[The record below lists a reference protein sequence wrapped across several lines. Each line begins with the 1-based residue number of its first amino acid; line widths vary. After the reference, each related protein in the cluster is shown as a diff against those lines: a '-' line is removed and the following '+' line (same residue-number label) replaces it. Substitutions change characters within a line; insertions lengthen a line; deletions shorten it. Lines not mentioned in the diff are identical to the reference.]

1 MGKRSVTAQ
10 WKKALLISTALL
22 GGAAVSTVASQ
33 LVPAQQVLAASGRI
47 AIWDDQ
53 SNSAYGSST
62 IVTNGNLLFEDIP
75 SGYHAGETQ
84 DAGVSVKGNQ
94 FVIDTSVNGSG
105 SYRVHVLPDDSSATT
120 IGAFGVIY
128 SRDSSSGRLIGR
140 TTDSVTGSYI
150 LSIDVPEGYRP
161 SADQDAGISVRGNQV
176 LIDTQVNPSTEF
188 YVNFDPIDGPTEETT
203 APTTEITTTPTVAP
217 TAAPTVAPTTAP
229 TSAPTAAPTTT
240 PIETPSASGV
250 LTVTDKSTGF
260 LTGVKS
266 LSSDD
271 SYKLTY
277 TLPNGYHLVDEH
289 IPGISQSGNL
299 IVIDTQLA
307 SGISWDVEIEP
318 DLATS
323 PTTTPTV
330 APTTAP
336 TSAPTV
342 APTAAPTVAP
352 TTAPTSAPTA
362 APTTTPTVAP
372 TTAPTVAPTTAPTS
386 APTATPTTAP
396 TVAPTTA
403 PTSAPTAA
411 PTTTPTVAPTT
422 APTVAPTTA
431 PTSAPTVAPTAAPT
445 VAPTTAPT
453 SAPTAA
459 PTTTPTVAP
468 TTAPTV
474 APTTAPTSAPT
485 AVAPTT
491 APTVAPTTAPT
502 SAPTAAPTT
511 APTVAPTAA
520 PTVAPTSAPTATP
533 TSTSTATTRPVPVA
547 VTKAIDSSASTVKS
561 KPNTIAAK
569 SEEQRFPETGEE
581 NNSGT
586 ALAGLALLTTAT
598 ASLFGISMK
607 RKRRN

>member
-1 MGKRSVTAQ
+1 MGKRNVTAQ

-128 SRDSSSGRLIGR
+128 SRDSSSGRLIGK

-217 TAAPTVAPTTAP
+217 TTAPTSAPTVAPTAAPTTAP
-229 TSAPTAAPTTT
+229 TSVPTTAPTVAPTVAPTSAPTVTPTTAPTVAPTAAPTTT
-240 PIETPSASGV
+240 PIETPSASGF

-260 LTGVKS
+260 LTGVKW

-336 TSAPTV
+336 TVAPTTAPTTAPTV

-362 APTTTPTVAP
+362 APTTTPIE
-372 TTAPTVAPTTAPTS
+372 
-386 APTATPTTAP
+386 TP
-396 TVAPTTA
+396 
-403 PTSAPTAA
+403 
-411 PTTTPTVAPTT
+411 
-422 APTVAPTTA
+422 
-431 PTSAPTVAPTAAPT
+431 
-445 VAPTTAPT
+445 
-453 SAPTAA
+453 
-459 PTTTPTVAP
+459 
-468 TTAPTV
+468 
-474 APTTAPTSAPT
+474 
-485 AVAPTT
+485 
-491 APTVAPTTAPT
+491 
-502 SAPTAAPTT
+502 
-511 APTVAPTAA
+511 
-520 PTVAPTSAPTATP
+520 
-533 TSTSTATTRPVPVA
+533 
-547 VTKAIDSSASTVKS
+547 SASGVLTVTDKS
-561 KPNTIAAK
+561 TGFLTGVKWLSSDDSYKLTYTLPNGYHLVDEHI
-569 SEEQRFPETGEE
+569 PG
-581 NNSGT
+581 
-586 ALAGLALLTTAT
+586 
-598 ASLFGISMK
+598 
-607 RKRRN
+607 

>member
-22 GGAAVSTVASQ
+22 GGTAVSTVASQ

-62 IVTNGNLLFEDIP
+62 MVTNGNLLFEDIP

-84 DAGVSVKGNQ
+84 DAGVSVQGNQ

-120 IGAFGVIY
+120 TGASGVIY

-140 TTDSVTGSYI
+140 TTASVTGSYI

-217 TAAPTVAPTTAP
+217 TTAPTSAPTVAPTAAPTVAPTTAP
-229 TSAPTAAPTTT
+229 TVAPTAAPTTT
-240 PIETPSASGV
+240 PIETPSASGI

-260 LTGVKS
+260 LTGVKW

-318 DLATS
+318 DLATAPTVAPTAA

-336 TSAPTV
+336 TSEPTV

-372 TTAPTVAPTTAPTS
+372 TTAPTS
-386 APTATPTTAP
+386 E
-396 TVAPTTA
+396 
-403 PTSAPTAA
+403 
-411 PTTTPTVAPTT
+411 
-422 APTVAPTTA
+422 
-431 PTSAPTVAPTAAPT
+431 PTVAPTAAPT

-459 PTTTPTVAP
+459 PTT
-468 TTAPTV
+468 
-474 APTTAPTSAPT
+474 APTSE
-485 AVAPTT
+485 
-491 APTVAPTTAPT
+491 PTV
-502 SAPTAAPTT
+502 APTAAPTA
-511 APTVAPTAA
+511 APTVA

>member
-1 MGKRSVTAQ
+1 MGKRNVTAQ

-128 SRDSSSGRLIGR
+128 SRDSSSGRLIGK

-217 TAAPTVAPTTAP
+217 TTAPTSAPTVAPTAAPTTAPTSVPTAAPTVAPTVAPTSAPTVTPTTAP
-229 TSAPTAAPTTT
+229 TVAPTAAPTTT
-240 PIETPSASGV
+240 PIETPSASGF

-260 LTGVKS
+260 LTGVKW

-336 TSAPTV
+336 TVAPTTAPTTAPTV

-362 APTTTPTVAP
+362 APTTTPIETPSASGVLTVTDKSTGFLTGVKWLSSDDSYKLTYTLPNGYHLVDEHIPGISQSGNLIVIDTQLASGISWDVEIEP
-372 TTAPTVAPTTAPTS
+372 DLATS
-386 APTATPTTAP
+386 
-396 TVAPTTA
+396 
-403 PTSAPTAA
+403 

-422 APTVAPTTA
+422 APTVAPTVAPTTA
-431 PTSAPTVAPTAAPT
+431 PTVAPTTAPTTAPTVAPTAAPT

-459 PTTTPTVAP
+459 PTTTPIE
-468 TTAPTV
+468 
-474 APTTAPTSAPT
+474 
-485 AVAPTT
+485 
-491 APTVAPTTAPT
+491 
-502 SAPTAAPTT
+502 
-511 APTVAPTAA
+511 
-520 PTVAPTSAPTATP
+520 TP
-533 TSTSTATTRPVPVA
+533 
-547 VTKAIDSSASTVKS
+547 SASGVLTVTDKS
-561 KPNTIAAK
+561 TGFLTGVKWLSSDDSYKLTYTLPNGYHLVDEHI
-569 SEEQRFPETGEE
+569 PG
-581 NNSGT
+581 
-586 ALAGLALLTTAT
+586 
-598 ASLFGISMK
+598 
-607 RKRRN
+607 

>member
-1 MGKRSVTAQ
+1 MGKRNVTAQ

-128 SRDSSSGRLIGR
+128 SRDSSSGRLIGK

-217 TAAPTVAPTTAP
+217 TTAPTSAPTVAPTAAPTTAP
-229 TSAPTAAPTTT
+229 TVAPTAAPTTT
-240 PIETPSASGV
+240 PIETPSASGF

-260 LTGVKS
+260 LTGVKW

-336 TSAPTV
+336 TVAPTV
-342 APTAAPTVAP
+342 APR
-352 TTAPTSAPTA
+352 S
-362 APTTTPTVAP
+362 
-372 TTAPTVAPTTAPTS
+372 S
-386 APTATPTTAP
+386 
-396 TVAPTTA
+396 
-403 PTSAPTAA
+403 
-411 PTTTPTVAPTT
+411 
-422 APTVAPTTA
+422 
-431 PTSAPTVAPTAAPT
+431 
-445 VAPTTAPT
+445 
-453 SAPTAA
+453 
-459 PTTTPTVAP
+459 
-468 TTAPTV
+468 
-474 APTTAPTSAPT
+474 
-485 AVAPTT
+485 
-491 APTVAPTTAPT
+491 
-502 SAPTAAPTT
+502 
-511 APTVAPTAA
+511 
-520 PTVAPTSAPTATP
+520 
-533 TSTSTATTRPVPVA
+533 
-547 VTKAIDSSASTVKS
+547 KA
-561 KPNTIAAK
+561 
-569 SEEQRFPETGEE
+569 
-581 NNSGT
+581 
-586 ALAGLALLTTAT
+586 
-598 ASLFGISMK
+598 
-607 RKRRN
+607 